1 MKPLSKDQLGA
12 LIDSFGMGAMLKYVS
27 VALFMVSAVVALVML
42 FALLFGGNHLHG
54 DDQRLIL
61 LAICS
66 GVIVLSLVVVNW
78 AFWCFVRD
86 FNQVD
91 LYEYG
96 LILTSRRYGQRRCL
110 YAEIGEVYTYAPP
123 QLVGKRYGPNG
134 IYFVCEGETKWLHIS
149 GQADRYP
156 QLRKMFLV
164 QLTRQRGAVLLDRIA
179 QGQSVTFYK
188 ISSSTFLSEFKKFK
202 LPKPVIELDSSALT
216 VDSCRYPLSMIQMQ
230 YPNDDDWTN
239 QLSILDQRGKTIYT
253 SRVTS
258 ILSSHLLYALV
269 ETLQQREAHE
279 K

>member
-1 MKPLSKDQLGA
+1 MKQLSENQLGA
-12 LIDSFGMGAMLKYVS
+12 LVESFGMGAMLKYVS
-27 VALFMVSAVVALVML
+27 AALFMVSAVIALIML
-42 FALLFGGNHLHG
+42 FAFLFGSNKLYE

-61 LAICS
+61 LAVCS
-66 GVIVLSLVVVNW
+66 GIIVLSLVVVNW

-91 LYEYG
+91 LYEHG
-96 LILTSRRYGQRRCL
+96 LMLTSRHYGQRRCL

-123 QLVGKRYGPNG
+123 QLIGKHYGPNG

-179 QGQSVTFYK
+179 QGQSVTFCK
-188 ISSSTFLSEFKKFK
+188 ISSSTFLSEFTKFK
-202 LPKPVIELDSSALT
+202 LPKPVIELDSSSLT

-230 YPNDDDWTN
+230 YPNDYDWTN
-239 QLSILDQRGKTIYT
+239 QLSILDLRGKTIYT
-253 SRVTS
+253 SQVTS
-258 ILSSHLLYALV
+258 ILSSHLLCALV
-269 ETLQQREAHE
+269 ETLQQRGAH
-279 K
+279 